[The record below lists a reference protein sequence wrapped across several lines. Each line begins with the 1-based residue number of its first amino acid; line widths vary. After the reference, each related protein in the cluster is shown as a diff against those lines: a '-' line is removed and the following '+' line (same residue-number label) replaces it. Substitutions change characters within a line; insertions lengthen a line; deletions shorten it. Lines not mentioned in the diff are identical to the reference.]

1 MLLLTFRST
10 EVQSEFPSQE
20 PFIAAFSLTPHECS
34 PLLANIQYL
43 SFKTLSR
50 PFYGPVQ
57 HYADA
62 LDEEI
67 A

>member
-1 MLLLTFRST
+1 MLLLTFWST
-10 EVQSEFPSQE
+10 EVQREFPSQE
-20 PFIAAFSLTPHECS
+20 PFIAVFSLTPHECS

-43 SFKTLSR
+43 SFKTSSL

-57 HYADA
+57 HYADV